1 MIVIEILFAIYII
14 AFIFEI
20 FLFNAGN
27 TFDVYFGV
35 PGSGK
40 TTFAAW
46 LAKRAQKRAKKVYSN
61 VEIRDCYEVTKDDI
75 GRYDISDGLLIF
87 DEAGIDYNNR
97 DHKNFTTREISFY
110 KKHRHYNVDVVMFS
124 QDLDMDKK
132 LRKLAT
138 KYYLIKKSFFPFC
151 ISRRTIGKK
160 IDISKESGEIIERH
174 FFVKFSRKLIFA
186 PSVWKMFNTH
196 EREELPKKN
205 FRKY

>member
-14 AFIFEI
+14 SFIFEI
-20 FLFNAGN
+20 FLFKPGN

>member
-1 MIVIEILFAIYII
+1 MIVIEILFPIYII

-20 FLFNAGN
+20 FLFKPGN